1 MIFTLKDNRYCISWL
16 VKGSMDYF
24 CILLW
29 NGKIFLALLFVLR
42 SFVILTMTCYVYSI
56 SQNIQIG
63 VIITPK
69 HMLTKQRPAHLSCSQ
84 KDMHYR
90 THAHQFTTKRGLTQR
105 SHLFIYC
112 HPSFVCA
119 NVFVD
124 CVALSFYY
132 ATADKQVTSVTLLLI
147 WT

>member
-1 MIFTLKDNRYCISWL
+1 MTGYDYC
-16 VKGSMDYF
+16 
-24 CILLW
+24 
-29 NGKIFLALLFVLR
+29 
-42 SFVILTMTCYVYSI
+42 I

-63 VIITPK
+63 VIITLE
-69 HMLTKQRPAHLSCSQ
+69 HMLTKQRPASLSCSQ
-84 KDMHYR
+84 KTCTATHMR
-90 THAHQFTTKRGLTQR
+90 TNLQQKGGLTQR

-132 ATADKQVTSVTLLLI
+132 ATADKQLTSVTLLL
-147 WT
+147 TLT